1 MKDAVLGKIAVMGTG
16 GVGGYFGARLAAS
29 GQDVHFIARG
39 PHLAAIRANGLRV
52 KSAAGDIII
61 KPAQATGDPA
71 DIGPVDIVLFAVKLY
86 DTDSAGRML
95 APLIGPETGVVDLQ
109 NGVDGEDELASI
121 VGREHVVGGVA
132 YISARIEEP
141 GVILHVG
148 KGAKLAFGELDGQR
162 SSRVEALAAA
172 CESAGITH
180 EISENI
186 EAALWSKLAMLAS
199 MSAISCLTRLPV
211 GEAVREPETAD
222 LFRAA
227 MKEVADVAAAK
238 GVTLPDDALAG
249 FKAVTRGGASIRPS
263 MLVDLELGKPLELDR
278 LSGAV
283 VRVGAEL
290 GVPTPFHSMA
300 LALLKPFAKGGP
312 TA

>member
-1 MKDAVLGKIAVMGTG
+1 MKIAVMGAG

-52 KSAAGDIII
+52 KSDTGDVII
-61 KPAQATGDPA
+61 KPAQATDDPA
-71 DIGPVDIVLFAVKLY
+71 GIGPADIVLFAVKLY

-109 NGVDGEDELASI
+109 NGVDAEDELAAI

-162 SSRVEALAAA
+162 SSRVDALATACAA
-172 CESAGITH
+172 AGITH
-180 EISENI
+180 DVSENI
-186 EAALWSKLAMLAS
+186 ETMIWSKLAMLAS

-211 GEAVREPETAD
+211 DQALNVPETAE

-249 FKAVTRGGASIRPS
+249 FTAVTRGGSSIRPS
-263 MLVDLELGKPLELDR
+263 MLVDLERGKPLELDH

-283 VRVGAEL
+283 VRAGAEL
-290 GVPTPFHSMA
+290 GVATPFHSMA
-300 LALLKPFAKGGP
+300 LALLKPFVKGGP
-312 TA
+312 AA

>member
-1 MKDAVLGKIAVMGTG
+1 MKIAVMGTG

-39 PHLAAIRANGLRV
+39 PHLAAIRADGLRV
-52 KSAAGDIII
+52 KSDAGDVTI
-61 KPAQATGDPA
+61 KPAQATDDPA
-71 DIGPVDIVLFAVKLY
+71 DIGPADIVLFAVKLY
-86 DTDSAGRML
+86 DTDSAGRIL

-109 NGVDGEDELASI
+109 NGVDGEDELAAI

-148 KGAKLAFGELDGQR
+148 KGAKLTFGELDGQR

-172 CESAGITH
+172 CAAAGFNH
-180 EISENI
+180 EVSENI
-186 EAALWSKLAMLAS
+186 SAAMWSKLAMLAS

-211 GEAVREPETAD
+211 DQAMREPETLE

-238 GVTLPDDALAG
+238 GVTLPADALAG
-249 FKAVTRGGASIRPS
+249 FTAVTRGGLSIRPS
-263 MLVDLELGKPLELDR
+263 MLVDLERGKPLELDR

-283 VRVGAEL
+283 VRAGAEL

-300 LALLKPFAKGGP
+300 LALLKPFAGGGP
-312 TA
+312 PT

>member
-1 MKDAVLGKIAVMGTG
+1 MKIAVMGTG

-52 KSAAGDIII
+52 KSDAGDVTI
-61 KPAQATGDPA
+61 KPAQATDDPA

-86 DTDSAGRML
+86 DTDGAGRML

-109 NGVDGEDELASI
+109 NGIDGEDELAAI

-132 YISARIEEP
+132 YLSAHIGEP

-148 KGAKLAFGELDGQR
+148 KGAKLAFGELDGRR

-172 CESAGITH
+172 CAAADIRH
-180 EISENI
+180 EISPNI

-199 MSAISCLTRLPV
+199 MSALSCLTRLPV
-211 GEAVREPETAD
+211 DQAVREPET
-222 LFRAA
+222 LELLRAA
-227 MKEVADVAAAK
+227 MKEVAEVAAAK
-238 GVTLPDDALAG
+238 GVTLPADTLAG
-249 FKAVTRGGASIRPS
+249 FTAVTRGGSNIRPS
-263 MLVDLELGKPLELDR
+263 MLVDLERGKPLELDR

-283 VRVGAEL
+283 VRAGAEA

-300 LALLKPFAKGGP
+300 LALLKPFVKGGP
-312 TA
+312 AA

>member
-1 MKDAVLGKIAVMGTG
+1 MKIAVMGTG

-39 PHLAAIRANGLRV
+39 PHLAAIRAKGLRV
-52 KSAAGDIII
+52 KSEAGDVTI
-61 KPAQATGDPA
+61 KPAHATDNPA

-109 NGVDGEDELASI
+109 NGVDGEDELTSI
-121 VGREHVVGGVA
+121 VGRDHVVGGVA

-148 KGAKLAFGELDGQR
+148 KGAKLAFGELDGRR
-162 SSRVEALAAA
+162 SPRIDALSAACAAA
-172 CESAGITH
+172 GFSH
-180 EISENI
+180 DVSENI
-186 EAALWSKLAMLAS
+186 EAAMWSKLAMLAS

-211 GEAVREPETAD
+211 DQAVREPETAE
-222 LFRAA
+222 LFRTA

-238 GVTLPDDALAG
+238 GVILPADALAG
-249 FKAVTRGGASIRPS
+249 FSAVTRGGSNIRPS
-263 MLVDLELGKPLELDR
+263 MLVDLERGKPLELER

-283 VRVGAEL
+283 VRAGAEL
-290 GVPTPFHSMA
+290 GVPTPFHAMA
-300 LALLKPFAKGGP
+300 LALLKPFVKGAV
-312 TA
+312 T

>member
-1 MKDAVLGKIAVMGTG
+1 MKIAVMGTG

-52 KSAAGDIII
+52 KSDAGDVTIE
-61 KPAQATGDPA
+61 PVQATDDPA

-109 NGVDGEDELASI
+109 NGVDGEDELAAI

-132 YISARIEEP
+132 YISARIEAP

-148 KGAKLAFGELDGQR
+148 KGAKLAFGELDGKR
-162 SSRVEALAAA
+162 SARIEALAAA
-172 CESAGITH
+172 CESAGISH
-180 EISENI
+180 EVSENI
-186 EAALWSKLAMLAS
+186 ETMIWSKLAMLAS

-211 GEAVREPETAD
+211 GEAVHEPETAD

-238 GVTLPDDALAG
+238 GVPLPDDALAG
-249 FKAVTRGGASIRPS
+249 FNAVTRGGSSSIRPS
-263 MLVDLELGKPLELDR
+263 MLVDLERGKPLELDR

-283 VRVGAEL
+283 VRAGAEL
-290 GVPTPFHSMA
+290 GISTPFHSMA
-300 LALLKPFAKGGP
+300 LALLKPFEKGGAA
-312 TA
+312 T

>member
-1 MKDAVLGKIAVMGTG
+1 MKIAVMGAG

-29 GQDVHFIARG
+29 GQDVYFIARG

-52 KSAAGDIII
+52 KSDAGDVTI
-61 KPAQATGDPA
+61 KPAQATDDPA

-109 NGVDGEDELASI
+109 NGIDGEDELAAI
-121 VGREHVVGGVA
+121 VGCEHVVGGVA
-132 YISARIEEP
+132 YLSAHIGEP

-148 KGAKLAFGELDGQR
+148 KGAKLAFGELDGRR

-172 CESAGITH
+172 CAAAGFSH
-180 EISENI
+180 EISGNI

-199 MSAISCLTRLPV
+199 MSALSCLTRLPV
-211 GEAVREPETAD
+211 DQAVREPET
-222 LFRAA
+222 LELLRAA
-227 MKEVADVAAAK
+227 MKEVAEVAAAK
-238 GVTLPDDALAG
+238 GVTLPADTLAG
-249 FKAVTRGGASIRPS
+249 FNAVTRGGSNIRPS
-263 MLVDLELGKPLELDR
+263 MLVDLERGKPLELDR

-283 VRVGAEL
+283 VRAGAEA

-300 LALLKPFAKGGP
+300 LALLKPFVKGGP
-312 TA
+312 AA